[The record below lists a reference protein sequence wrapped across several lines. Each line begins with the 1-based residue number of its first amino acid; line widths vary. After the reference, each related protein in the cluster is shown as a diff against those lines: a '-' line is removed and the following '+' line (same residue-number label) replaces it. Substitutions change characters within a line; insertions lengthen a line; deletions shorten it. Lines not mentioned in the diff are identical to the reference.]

1 MLKKDSPMPFGPFQ
15 GQKMSE
21 VPAQYLL
28 WLRKIHGVNLSS
40 ELRDYIRENLPVF
53 SSSKD
58 FAKGD
63 KVAVSLMSKP
73 YTMFRKGNITDIW
86 KQSESKSLYK
96 VKYTLMPGEISPT
109 ETGWLDPDVV
119 NKLIIEPD

>member
-1 MLKKDSPMPFGPFQ
+1 
-15 GQKMSE
+15 
-21 VPAQYLL
+21 
-28 WLRKIHGVNLSS
+28 
-40 ELRDYIRENLPVF
+40 
-53 SSSKD
+53 
-58 FAKGD
+58 
-63 KVAVSLMSKP
+63 
-73 YTMFRKGNITDIW
+73 MFRKGNITDIW